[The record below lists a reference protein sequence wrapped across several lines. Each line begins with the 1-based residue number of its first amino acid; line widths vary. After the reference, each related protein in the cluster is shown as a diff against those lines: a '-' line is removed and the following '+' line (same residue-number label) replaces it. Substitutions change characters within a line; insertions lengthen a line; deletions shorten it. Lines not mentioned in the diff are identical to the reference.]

1 MYLLLNLVLG
11 LIVGLVPAVALCI
24 LAGRWDLW
32 NVWATAGIFVA
43 WATFQALAFYR
54 QSPDLL
60 KARIR
65 PDTGGRVRLTVG
77 LAFPVVT
84 LVQWSIAGLDQRF
97 HVSTSVPPA
106 GVVAGIVLF
115 TIGGGVFTWSSLVN
129 PFFVPEVRIQAERG
143 HRVIHTGPY
152 TIVRH
157 PGYAS
162 ILLVVAAN
170 GLALNS
176 PVAITPAVIFAAVV
190 VWDTAIEDRMLQE
203 ELAGY
208 ADYAAQ
214 VRYCLVPGLW

>member
-11 LIVGLVPAVALCI
+11 IIVGLVPAAAFCV

-32 NVWATAGIFVA
+32 NAWATAGIFIA

-84 LVQWSIAGLDQRF
+84 LVQWIIAGLDQRF
-97 HVSTSVPPA
+97 HVSNSVPLA
-106 GVVAGIVLF
+106 GVIAGIVLV
-115 TIGGGVFTWSSLVN
+115 TIGGGLFTWSSLVN

-143 HRVIHTGPY
+143 HRVIQKGPY
-152 TIVRH
+152 AIVRH
-157 PGYAS
+157 PGYAG
-162 ILLVVAAN
+162 ILLLVVAN

-176 PVAITPAVIFAAVV
+176 LVATIPAVIFAAVV
-190 VWDTAIEDRMLQE
+190 VWDTAIEDCMLQK

-208 ADYAAQ
+208 ADYKAR
-214 VRYCLVPGLW
+214 VRYRLVPGMW